1 MRIALI
7 AVALTALSGTL
18 TADPAPGGG
27 PGSEPIY
34 LDGPSALAR
43 LEASNPD
50 HYARA
55 ERILAAASQL
65 CRAGPAELQHA
76 AADLRSFTCGML
88 LKTSN
93 PPKRQVSFRLD
104 DVHYVALV
112 TITDAQPELI
122 PAR

>member
-1 MRIALI
+1 MVLALG
-7 AVALTALSGTL
+7 ATSGTL
-18 TADPAPGGG
+18 AADPASGGAG
-27 PGSEPIY
+27 EPVY

-55 ERILAAASQL
+55 ERILASANHL

-76 AADLRSFTCGML
+76 GADLRSFSCGML

-93 PPKRQVSFRLD
+93 PPKRQISFRLD
-104 DVHYVALV
+104 DTRYVALV
-112 TITDAQPELI
+112 TITDDQPKLI